1 MQDRR
6 IPAGVKPYKIR
17 ESIPICFEKA
27 RAENAANPQKTLT
40 DSISDHIFTLA
51 AFTGARFLHVIAPL

>member
-6 IPAGVKPYKIR
+6 IPAGVKPHKIR

-27 RAENAANPQKTLT
+27 RAENAANLQKTLR
-40 DSISDHIFTLA
+40 I
-51 AFTGARFLHVIAPL
+51 V